1 MRELNGRVKGAAFR
15 ESALWLREQLGAD
28 ALRSAI
34 ECVPPEHLRLFDAD
48 SPTLGILAATW
59 YPAEAASAFLNAIF
73 AGMPREREQ
82 EMVTAATQAALGV
95 TLTGVHRAVMRVVGN
110 PDRHVR
116 FAQLLWN
123 THFDTGQ
130 VRVERLQPRKSRI
143 AYSDWSGHGRILCM
157 MCAASDLVIY
167 SVMGCE
173 GVEVE
178 RESCIDR
185 GQAFCSHLVTWSG

>member
-1 MRELNGRVKGAAFR
+1 MPESAGRVKGAAFR
-15 ESALWLREQLGAD
+15 EAALWLREELGPD
-28 ALRSAI
+28 ALRAAI
-34 ECVPPEHLRLFDAD
+34 ETVPPEHLKLFDPD

-59 YPAEAASAFLNAIF
+59 YPSEAASAFLDSIF
-73 AGMPREREQ
+73 GGMPPNREKA
-82 EMVTAATQAALGV
+82 MVYAATQAALGV
-95 TLTGVHRAVMRVVGN
+95 TLTGVHRAVMRVVGS

-116 FAQLLWN
+116 FAQILWK
-123 THFDTGQ
+123 THFDTG
-130 VRVERLQPRKSRI
+130 RVKVTRLEPRTSRI

-178 RESCIDR
+178 REGCIDT
-185 GQAFCSHLVTWSG
+185 GQAICSHLVRWRG